1 VGRNRKSYK
10 REKLIIPRVQLLIC
24 RILTEKD
31 KSKSDKPHK
40 FTIVNYGI
48 FKLSL
53 IQTNVRIFVR
63 RCHMEIIYT
72 KDLPE
77 GVMIRIDNKLLV
89 GTGADSDER
98 LRPQEGN

>member
-1 VGRNRKSYK
+1 
-10 REKLIIPRVQLLIC
+10 
-24 RILTEKD
+24 
-31 KSKSDKPHK
+31 
-40 FTIVNYGI
+40 
-48 FKLSL
+48 
-53 IQTNVRIFVR
+53 
-63 RCHMEIIYT
+63 MEIIYT